1 MNNERYL
8 VVTLKNQRN
17 KIGVCILQDFNT
29 VNQADLY
36 SKYSIGDDIDTQLL
50 KESGKEESKFLLLMP
65 KQTQKAVKAVGKFSL
80 EEGSLVTGT
89 LKSIKGHCAFIQVG
103 SVGKVPIIG
112 RLQRIEMSTKLSE
125 FDNLKPG
132 DKVEAKILRKI
143 EESGKTFIELT
154 KRKEHMKLDEGLDKD
169 L

>member
-1 MNNERYL
+1 M
-8 VVTLKNQRN
+8 
-17 KIGVCILQDFNT
+17 
-29 VNQADLY
+29 
-36 SKYSIGDDIDTQLL
+36 
-50 KESGKEESKFLLLMP
+50 
-65 KQTQKAVKAVGKFSL
+65 
-80 EEGSLVTGT
+80 
-89 LKSIKGHCAFIQVG
+89 G

-112 RLQRIEMSTKLSE
+112 RLQRIEMTTKLSE